1 MSTASAQTIM
11 RGQAFDPTAAGP
23 LGLIRR
29 HPIAALI
36 VLTFG
41 LTWLL
46 EIPRVLDARG
56 ELPFAFPFWGVI
68 LMGWMPGFAAII
80 VALAT
85 GGRAAVKALFA
96 TVLVWYLLVIGGTAA
111 IWLSAVLIN
120 PLFGGSGLQLPEFSL
135 DLLIGLVISFVL
147 LFLVNSEELVW
158 RGSLLPRLQAR
169 WSALGASVFIGLF
182 EGLFHLPLFFQPGSD
197 QAAAG
202 LPVFVI
208 GSIAGAIVFSWLFNN
223 TLGSLLL
230 VQLFHIFANTWIT
243 LFAAAPAD
251 NVATQWLFNGFLVV
265 MAAVVVAACDRRS
278 SEARPRS
285 APAVGAVGDDAAG
298 SVPRRSGDRADGGD
312 GRSDRGRVAC
322 GISTRDPERAS
333 RRASD
338 ERLRGNRHAR
348 VCSPDS

>member
-1 MSTASAQTIM
+1 MSSLTATPVLGPQP
-11 RGQAFDPTAAGP
+11 FDAPAAGP

-29 HPIAALI
+29 HPIAALL
-36 VLTFG
+36 VLTLG

-68 LMGWMPGFAAII
+68 LMGWMPGLAAVI
-80 VALAT
+80 VAAAT
-85 GGRAAVKALFA
+85 GGRPAVKTLFA
-96 TVLVWYLLVIGGTAA
+96 RVLIWRVGWPWYLLVIGGTAA
-111 IWLSAVLIN
+111 IWLSAVVVN

-135 DLLIGLVISFVL
+135 DLLIGLVINFVL
-147 LFLVNSEELVW
+147 LFLVNAEELVW

-169 WSALGASVFIGLF
+169 WSALGASVLIGVF

-208 GSIAGAIVFSWLFNN
+208 GSVAGAIVFSWVFNN
-223 TLGSLLL
+223 TIGSLLL

-251 NVATQWLFNGFLVV
+251 NVTSQWLFNGFLVV
-265 MAAVVVAACDRRS
+265 MAAAVVAACGTRRLS
-278 SEARPRS
+278 RKSPSELPVIVQPEVLATAAS
-285 APAVGAVGDDAAG
+285 A
-298 SVPRRSGDRADGGD
+298 
-312 GRSDRGRVAC
+312 
-322 GISTRDPERAS
+322 
-333 RRASD
+333 
-338 ERLRGNRHAR
+338 
-348 VCSPDS
+348 

>member
-96 TVLVWYLLVIGGTAA
+96 RVLVWRVGWPWYLLVIGGTAA

-135 DLLIGLVISFVL
+135 DLLVGLVISFVL

-265 MAAVVVAACDRRS
+265 MAAVVVASCGTRRLS
-278 SEARPRS
+278 RKSPSELPVIVEPEVLS
-285 APAVGAVGDDAAG
+285 AAA
-298 SVPRRSGDRADGGD
+298 SA
-312 GRSDRGRVAC
+312 
-322 GISTRDPERAS
+322 
-333 RRASD
+333 
-338 ERLRGNRHAR
+338 
-348 VCSPDS
+348 

>member
-1 MSTASAQTIM
+1 MSTLTASTVLEHRQLDAS
-11 RGQAFDPTAAGP
+11 AAGP

-29 HPIAALI
+29 HPIAALLI
-36 VLTFG
+36 LTFG
-41 LTWLL
+41 LTWLF

-80 VALAT
+80 VAGAT
-85 GGRAAVKALFA
+85 GGRAAVKTLFA
-96 TVLVWYLLVIGGTAA
+96 RVLVWKVGWPWYLLVIGGTAA
-111 IWLSAVLIN
+111 IWLSAVVVN
-120 PLFGGSGLQLPEFSL
+120 PLFGGSGLQLPEFSFE
-135 DLLIGLVISFVL
+135 LLIGLVIQFVL

-169 WSALGASVFIGLF
+169 WSALGASVLIGVF

-208 GSIAGAIVFSWLFNN
+208 GSVAGAIVFSWVFNN
-223 TLGSLLL
+223 TIGSLLL

-251 NVATQWLFNGFLVV
+251 NVTTQWLFNGLL
-265 MAAVVVAACDRRS
+265 VVVAAI
-278 SEARPRS
+278 
-285 APAVGAVGDDAAG
+285 VL
-298 SVPRRSGDRADGGD
+298 
-312 GRSDRGRVAC
+312 VAC
-322 GISTRDPERAS
+322 GARRLS
-333 RRASD
+333 RKPTSELPVIVKPGLQPA
-338 ERLRGNRHAR
+338 AATA
-348 VCSPDS
+348 

>member
-1 MSTASAQTIM
+1 MSSLTATPALGP
-11 RGQAFDPTAAGP
+11 RPFDAPAGGP

-29 HPIAALI
+29 HPIAALL

-68 LMGWMPGFAAII
+68 LMGWMPGIAAVI
-80 VALAT
+80 VAAAT
-85 GGRAAVKALFA
+85 GGRPAVKTLFA
-96 TVLVWYLLVIGGTAA
+96 RVLIWRVGWPWYLLVIGGTAA
-111 IWLSAVLIN
+111 IWLSAVVVN
-120 PLFGGSGLQLPEFSL
+120 PLFGGSGLQLPEFSFE
-135 DLLIGLVISFVL
+135 LLIGLVIQFVL

-169 WSALGASVFIGLF
+169 WSALGASVLIGVF

-208 GSIAGAIVFSWLFNN
+208 GSVAGAIVFSWVFNN
-223 TLGSLLL
+223 TIGSLLL

-251 NVATQWLFNGFLVV
+251 NVTSQWLFNGLL
-265 MAAVVVAACDRRS
+265 VVVAAI
-278 SEARPRS
+278 
-285 APAVGAVGDDAAG
+285 VL
-298 SVPRRSGDRADGGD
+298 
-312 GRSDRGRVAC
+312 VAC
-322 GISTRDPERAS
+322 GARRLS
-333 RRASD
+333 RKPTSELPVIVKPGLQPA
-338 ERLRGNRHAR
+338 AATA
-348 VCSPDS
+348 

>member
-1 MSTASAQTIM
+1 MSSLTATPALNPQPPDAS
-11 RGQAFDPTAAGP
+11 AAGP

-29 HPIAALI
+29 FPVAALVI
-36 VLTFG
+36 LTFG

-56 ELPFAFPFWGVI
+56 ELPFPFPFWAVI
-68 LMGWMPGFAAII
+68 LMGWMPGVAAII
-80 VALAT
+80 VAAAT
-85 GGRAAVKALFA
+85 GGRAAIRTLFRR
-96 TVLVWYLLVIGGTAA
+96 VLVWKVGWPWYLLVIGGSAA
-111 IWLSAVLIN
+111 MWLSAVVLN
-120 PLFGGSGLQLPEFSL
+120 PVFGGSGLQIPEFSL
-135 DLLIGLVISFVL
+135 DLLIGLIINFVL

-158 RGSLLPRLQAR
+158 RGSMLPRLQAR

-208 GSIAGAIVFSWLFNN
+208 GSIGGAIVFSWLFNN

-251 NVATQWLFNGFLVV
+251 NVTTQWLFNGLL
-265 MAAVVVAACDRRS
+265 VVVAAI
-278 SEARPRS
+278 
-285 APAVGAVGDDAAG
+285 VV
-298 SVPRRSGDRADGGD
+298 
-312 GRSDRGRVAC
+312 VAC
-322 GISTRDPERAS
+322 GARRLGPAQRTAARIDPV
-333 RRASD
+333 
-338 ERLRGNRHAR
+338 RHASQPATPLGH
-348 VCSPDS
+348 V